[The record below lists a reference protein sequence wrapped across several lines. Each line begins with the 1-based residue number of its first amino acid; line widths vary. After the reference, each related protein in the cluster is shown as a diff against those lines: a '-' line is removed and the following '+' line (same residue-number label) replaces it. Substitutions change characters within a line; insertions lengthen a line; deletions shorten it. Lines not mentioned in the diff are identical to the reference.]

1 MSVVAPSSISI
12 VPTGATSE
20 VAIERERRSSHS
32 FTFKLGLT
40 LRVWR
45 LRRQMCRWCFPS
57 ERAIRFGGSKGLD
70 DLFRQILGEQFRLE
84 MGTELPADI
93 ALTNL
98 AGARAEML
106 PRALARWSV
115 YLLVDQHVIATLHR
129 LLARGDYDVCRW
141 VRVHYRP
148 GRIRRALG
156 RLTWW
161 RVTARSAQDPVE
173 RFRTAPQAFASFV
186 WSQFWA
192 LPELE
197 ETLDA
202 AMPSG
207 DPTVASDRDLGS
219 DAVTTA
225 VHVAT
230 KLDTDHSGWSDPGRF
245 LRELH
250 SQIRGALLLMPG
262 HPMVQHVHDRSLRAA
277 RRFGDFEEAYGI
289 ATAHEPPPEWVS
301 AALDAFDASDVRRH
315 GADQVTKIVRRIAC
329 RLWVT
334 GNFPMPERDVS
345 APPSSRQRPAPR
357 SGPAIGPAV
366 HVVAD
371 DPADDPEVGF

>member
-1 MSVVAPSSISI
+1 MSVVVPSSTSI
-12 VPTGATSE
+12 VPTGATGE
-20 VAIERERRSSHS
+20 VAIDRERRSSYS

-45 LRRQMCRWCFPS
+45 LRRQMCRWFFPS

-70 DLFRQILGEQFRLE
+70 DLFRQILGEQFRME
-84 MGTELPADI
+84 MGTDLPADI

-98 AGARAEML
+98 AGARTEML

-115 YLLVDQHVIATLHR
+115 YLLVEQHVIATLHR
-129 LLARGDYDVCRW
+129 LLARGDYEVCRW

-148 GRIRRALG
+148 SRIWRSLA
-156 RLTWW
+156 RLTSW
-161 RVTARSAQDPVE
+161 RSSPARDPVD
-173 RFRTAPQAFASFV
+173 RFRTAPRAFASFI
-186 WSQFWA
+186 WSHFWA

-207 DPTVASDRDLGS
+207 DPCGSRDRDLDTDS
-219 DAVTTA
+219 VRTA
-225 VHVAT
+225 VQVAT
-230 KLDTDHSGWSDPGRF
+230 KLDTDHSGWSDPGRL

-250 SQIRGALLLMPG
+250 SQIRGALLLTPG

-277 RRFGDFEEAYGI
+277 RRFGDFEAAYDI
-289 ATAHEPPPEWVS
+289 ATDQEPPPEWVS
-301 AALDAFDASDVRRH
+301 AALDAFDASDVRRQGTH
-315 GADQVTKIVRRIAC
+315 QVTKIVRRIAC

-334 GNFPMPERDVS
+334 GNFPMPVRDVS
-345 APPSSRQRPAPR
+345 APPSSRERPVPPAVPAV
-357 SGPAIGPAV
+357 GPAF
-366 HVVAD
+366 HLVAD
-371 DPADDPEVGF
+371 EPEVGF